1 MSNIKE
7 VRSLTGLRGVAAIY
21 VVFYHFLPA
30 LPMNRVGSTFVAH
43 GYLAVDLFFV
53 LSGFVMTL
61 NYTELF
67 RSGFSRRAFGKFL
80 GRRIARVYPLYFV
93 TTLCAA
99 LLLALGMR
107 VSTSYAPVHLD
118 LSLFRNLLMNLLMVQ
133 SWGFGYSGYSLDG
146 PGWSISAELAAYL
159 LFPLFL
165 WIGFKAASWRARVG
179 TIIAGLSLVAL
190 NFISPLFLQHPVSP
204 NAPFDIYAPYHSG
217 AILRCLPEFF
227 IGVFIARLMTQND
240 SRQLWTRR
248 YVAEGIAITLA
259 LLLCFRNTDL
269 LIVLLVPFFILS
281 LTHEESLPGRFFCSA
296 PMHHLGLLSYS
307 IYLIHELLSPIVR
320 ATRHVLD
327 AHGVIHGQ
335 TLAAIPALIL
345 TYFLSVAAFRYIET
359 PGRRI
364 LRNYFEGQPSAR
376 RSQTW
381 VGSTLGSNELQQEA
395 IVTSGELQ

>member
-7 VRSLTGLRGVAAIY
+7 VRSLTGLRGVAALY

-30 LPMNRVGSTFVAH
+30 IPMKGIGSTLVAH

-67 RSGFSRRAFGKFL
+67 RAGFSWRAFWKFL

-107 VSTSYAPVHLD
+107 VSTSYVPVYLD
-118 LSLFRNLLMNLLMVQ
+118 LTLFRNLLMNLLMVQ

-165 WIGFKAASWRARVG
+165 WIGFNASSWRARVG

-240 SRQLWTRR
+240 SRRLWSRR
-248 YVAEGIAITLA
+248 YVAEAIAIA
-259 LLLCFRNTDL
+259 FGFLLCFRNTDL
-269 LIVLLVPFFILS
+269 LVVLLVPFFIMS
-281 LTHEESLPGRFFCSA
+281 LTNEESLPGRFFCSSPA
-296 PMHHLGLLSYS
+296 HHLGLLSYS
-307 IYLIHELLSPIVR
+307 IYLIHELLSPMVR
-320 ATRHVLD
+320 TTRHILD
-327 AHGVIHGQ
+327 VHGVIHGQ
-335 TLAAIPALIL
+335 TLAAIP
-345 TYFLSVAAFRYIET
+345 
-359 PGRRI
+359 
-364 LRNYFEGQPSAR
+364 
-376 RSQTW
+376 
-381 VGSTLGSNELQQEA
+381 
-395 IVTSGELQ
+395 